1 MPLAGPTPS
10 LEHIADMR
18 VDIARPLSGGV
29 TPLGIRNWFGFTG
42 GVLTSLSDSP
52 ALKAT
57 VLPGGGDY
65 SIFHREAGVIRLDI
79 NMVAVDKNN
88 DLYKFHNT
96 GFIKLDEH
104 TTPLVLGTPGS
115 QSTDFGESE
124 VVESITIETASKE
137 WGWLNFA
144 TLIGQ
149 VKMVAKDG
157 VLAAFEVRVFKIT
170 MK

>member
-1 MPLAGPTPS
+1 MPFTGPTPR

-29 TPLGIRNWFGFTG
+29 TPMGMRNWFGFTG
-42 GVLTSLSDSP
+42 GSLTSTSGQAPLV
-52 ALKAT
+52 AK

-65 SIFHREAGVIRLDI
+65 SIFHQEAGVIRLDI
-79 NMVAVDKNN
+79 NMVAVDSNN
-88 DLYKFHNT
+88 DLFKFRNT
-96 GFIKLDEH
+96 GFIKLDDY

-115 QSTDFGESE
+115 KSTEFGESE

-149 VKMVAKDG
+149 VKMVAEDG
-157 VLAAFEVRVFKIT
+157 MFAAFEIRVFKIT